1 MKKFWIIAILLCV
14 GIYFCGHSSLDD
26 SKKKP
31 EGTLQRIDDLNS
43 SKYSIGVPLGGKAMQ
58 IGENQFSNAR
68 ICYFNNPKTAYDA
81 ILQRKT
87 DAFLFSSHAL
97 DFIDVRNPDL
107 TVLPGVTE
115 RVDIAVAFSPEQGD
129 LRYEVNKFITK
140 FKNDGTYEDMYNRWF
155 KSRKLPKIP
164 HIDRPANPK
173 RTIRVGVCSQ
183 VPPMCFRTR
192 DEDELSGFDIELLR
206 RLASNLNARIELHD
220 LDFHTLFEALDEGR
234 IDMGLAG
241 LNKDEK
247 RPDQVIYSKNYIDS
261 YIVAIV
267 HSELVKAPEKGRK

>member
-31 EGTLQRIDDLNS
+31 EGTLERIDDLNS
-43 SKYSIGVPLGGKAMQ
+43 SKYSVGVPLGGKAVQ

-155 KSRKLPKIP
+155 KSRKLPRLPYIEK
-164 HIDRPANPK
+164 PARPK
-173 RTIRVGVCSQ
+173 RTIRVGTCSQ
-183 VPPMCFRTR
+183 VAPLCFRVG
-192 DEDELSGFDIELLR
+192 EEELSGFDIELLQ
-206 RLASNLNARIELHD
+206 RLALHLNAHIILYDMDFPEL
-220 LDFHTLFEALDEGR
+220 FAALDDSR
-234 IDMGLAG
+234 IDMALAG
-241 LNKDEK
+241 LNKDTT
-247 RPDQVIYSKNYIDS
+247 RPDKVIYSKNYIDS

-267 HSELVKAPEKGRK
+267 HSDLVKKAEKK